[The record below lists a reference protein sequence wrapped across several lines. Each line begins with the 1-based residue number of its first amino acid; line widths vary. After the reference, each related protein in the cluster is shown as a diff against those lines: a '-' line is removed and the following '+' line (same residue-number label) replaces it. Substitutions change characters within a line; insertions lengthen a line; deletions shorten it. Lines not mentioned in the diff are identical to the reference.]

1 MDNNTFQV
9 VAVVSQRLIPI
20 NLRLRP
26 LKRRLLIPAVIV
38 MIRMLLQDPLS
49 AQMAVVLQQL
59 VVIKVEIL
67 KVVLFLTILALLIF
81 LWINFTIVLRSMV
94 YLIIFNMEQR
104 RIWYAVAQ
112 LLMLHRLEIHF
123 KPFQMD

>member
-1 MDNNTFQV
+1 MAIIHTGSIMDNNTFQV

-59 VVIKVEIL
+59 VVIEVEIL
-67 KVVLFLTILALLIF
+67 KVVLFLTILTLLIF
-81 LWINFTIVLRSMV
+81 L
-94 YLIIFNMEQR
+94 
-104 RIWYAVAQ
+104 
-112 LLMLHRLEIHF
+112 
-123 KPFQMD
+123 

>member
-1 MDNNTFQV
+1 MAIIHTGSIMDNNTFQV

-26 LKRRLLIPAVIV
+26 LKRRLLISAVIV

-49 AQMAVVLQQL
+49 TQMAVVLQQL

-81 LWINFTIVLRSMV
+81 L
-94 YLIIFNMEQR
+94 
-104 RIWYAVAQ
+104 
-112 LLMLHRLEIHF
+112 
-123 KPFQMD
+123 

>member
-1 MDNNTFQV
+1 
-9 VAVVSQRLIPI
+9 
-20 NLRLRP
+20 
-26 LKRRLLIPAVIV
+26 

-81 LWINFTIVLRSMV
+81 L
-94 YLIIFNMEQR
+94 
-104 RIWYAVAQ
+104 
-112 LLMLHRLEIHF
+112 
-123 KPFQMD
+123 

>member
-26 LKRRLLIPAVIV
+26 LKRRLLISAVIV

-81 LWINFTIVLRSMV
+81 L
-94 YLIIFNMEQR
+94 
-104 RIWYAVAQ
+104 
-112 LLMLHRLEIHF
+112 
-123 KPFQMD
+123 

>member
-1 MDNNTFQV
+1 MAVIHTGSIMDNNTFQV

-26 LKRRLLIPAVIV
+26 LKRRLLIPAFIV

-81 LWINFTIVLRSMV
+81 L
-94 YLIIFNMEQR
+94 
-104 RIWYAVAQ
+104 
-112 LLMLHRLEIHF
+112 
-123 KPFQMD
+123 

>member
-81 LWINFTIVLRSMV
+81 L
-94 YLIIFNMEQR
+94 
-104 RIWYAVAQ
+104 
-112 LLMLHRLEIHF
+112 
-123 KPFQMD
+123 

>member
-49 AQMAVVLQQL
+49 TQMAVVLQQL

-81 LWINFTIVLRSMV
+81 L
-94 YLIIFNMEQR
+94 
-104 RIWYAVAQ
+104 
-112 LLMLHRLEIHF
+112 
-123 KPFQMD
+123 

>member
-1 MDNNTFQV
+1 MAVIHTGSIMDNNTFQV

-81 LWINFTIVLRSMV
+81 L
-94 YLIIFNMEQR
+94 
-104 RIWYAVAQ
+104 
-112 LLMLHRLEIHF
+112 
-123 KPFQMD
+123 

>member
-1 MDNNTFQV
+1 MAIIHTGSIMDNNTFQV

-81 LWINFTIVLRSMV
+81 L
-94 YLIIFNMEQR
+94 
-104 RIWYAVAQ
+104 
-112 LLMLHRLEIHF
+112 
-123 KPFQMD
+123 

>member
-1 MDNNTFQV
+1 M
-9 VAVVSQRLIPI
+9 VSQRLIPI

-81 LWINFTIVLRSMV
+81 L
-94 YLIIFNMEQR
+94 
-104 RIWYAVAQ
+104 
-112 LLMLHRLEIHF
+112 
-123 KPFQMD
+123 

>member
-1 MDNNTFQV
+1 MAIIHTGSIMDNNTFQV
-9 VAVVSQRLIPI
+9 VAMVSQRLIPI

-81 LWINFTIVLRSMV
+81 L
-94 YLIIFNMEQR
+94 
-104 RIWYAVAQ
+104 
-112 LLMLHRLEIHF
+112 
-123 KPFQMD
+123 

>member
-1 MDNNTFQV
+1 MAVIHTGSIMDNNTFQV

-26 LKRRLLIPAVIV
+26 LKRRLLISAVIV

-81 LWINFTIVLRSMV
+81 L
-94 YLIIFNMEQR
+94 
-104 RIWYAVAQ
+104 
-112 LLMLHRLEIHF
+112 
-123 KPFQMD
+123 

>member
-1 MDNNTFQV
+1 MAIIHTGSIMDNNTFQV
-9 VAVVSQRLIPI
+9 VAMVSQRLIPI

-49 AQMAVVLQQL
+49 TQMTVVLQQL

-67 KVVLFLTILALLIF
+67 KVVLFLTILALLIS
-81 LWINFTIVLRSMV
+81 L
-94 YLIIFNMEQR
+94 
-104 RIWYAVAQ
+104 
-112 LLMLHRLEIHF
+112 
-123 KPFQMD
+123 

>member
-1 MDNNTFQV
+1 MAVIHTGSIMDNNTFQV

-67 KVVLFLTILALLIF
+67 KVVLFLTILAFLIF
-81 LWINFTIVLRSMV
+81 L
-94 YLIIFNMEQR
+94 
-104 RIWYAVAQ
+104 
-112 LLMLHRLEIHF
+112 
-123 KPFQMD
+123 